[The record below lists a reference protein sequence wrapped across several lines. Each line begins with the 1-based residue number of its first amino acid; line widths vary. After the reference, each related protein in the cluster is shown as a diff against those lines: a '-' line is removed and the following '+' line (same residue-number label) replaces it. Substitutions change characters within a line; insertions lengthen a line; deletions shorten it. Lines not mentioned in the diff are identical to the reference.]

1 MPAMSRSIF
10 TTRPKVAPIST
21 RISQELFD
29 RVQAIQSQ
37 LKRLDSDAVFPIE
50 QIVEDALQKAVK
62 LADAELAKRS
72 ATAVGQVGR

>member
-1 MPAMSRSIF
+1 MSRSIF

-29 RVQAIQSQ
+29 RIQAIQTR
-37 LKRLDSDAVFPIE
+37 LKTLDGDAVFPIE

-62 LADAELAKRS
+62 LAEAELAKRTV
-72 ATAVGQVGR
+72 TADGELGS